1 MLILVVPIVVV
12 LLFLFAIIA
21 LCKKWKTTSALSLL
35 CCIILNAFSQTFA
48 LHPFATGLVNIKS
61 DDVLR
66 VMTYNIHD
74 EGDSL
79 GGRLDEF
86 VKSIDKKNI
95 DVLVLCEVDT
105 PYKSAVRFELNKV
118 FSHYS
123 YLKSHST
130 SPTQVFSKYPVT
142 DIYQFEY
149 HDENGI
155 PKTSGTWLMN
165 LHTPQGEVKFTACHF
180 SSNRDGL
187 KEKPTG
193 SFISWLPT
201 NGELVESLKL
211 GYIKRGIESET
222 LRDSLN
228 KYDIPKIVVGD
239 FNDIGG
245 SYTVRQI
252 IGNDLSDAWWEGG
265 FGFGFTYD
273 MYHLLLRLDH
283 VFYSDK
289 DIELVGVKVL
299 NDWKYSD
306 HYPLVADLRIKS

>member
-1 MLILVVPIVVV
+1 MLILVTPIMVV
-12 LLFLFAIIA
+12 LLVVFAIIA
-21 LCKKWKTTSALSLL
+21 LCKKWKLTSALLL
-35 CCIILNAFSQTFA
+35 LACILLNALTQTYA
-48 LHPFATGLVNIKS
+48 LHPFGNGIDTHKGR
-61 DDVLR
+61 DVLR

-86 VKSIDKKNI
+86 VKSIDELNV

-105 PYKSAVRFELNKV
+105 PYKSPIRFELNKV

-123 YLKSHST
+123 YLKTHST
-130 SPTQVFSKYPVT
+130 SPTQVFSKYPLNNVS
-142 DIYQFEY
+142 QFWY
-149 HDENGI
+149 YDENGE

-165 LHTPQGEVKFTACHF
+165 LHTPQREIKFTACHF

-187 KEKPTG
+187 KKKLAG
-193 SFISWLPT
+193 SFISWLYT
-201 NGELVESLKL
+201 NDEFFESLKL
-211 GYIKRGIESET
+211 GYIKRGLEAET

-245 SYTVRQI
+245 SYTVNQI
-252 IGNDLSDAWWEGG
+252 MGSELSDAWWKGG

-273 MYHLLLRLDH
+273 MYQLLLRLDH
-283 VFYSDK
+283 ILYSDK
-289 DIELVGVKVL
+289 DIELMGVKVL
-299 NDWKYSD
+299 KDWKYSD
-306 HYPLVADLRIKS
+306 HYPLVADFKIKP